1 MARKIAI
8 VIHKGGAG
16 KTVST
21 RNIGAALA
29 LLGKRTLIVDLDE
42 QANSTQGF
50 GYDPRTLVAT
60 LNDLFKDPNLDPL
73 KVLLGTQVEG
83 LHLLAAHENLSN
95 TETGMALQRADPNA
109 PDPIGTLK
117 TILAPLEQYYDFILF
132 DTPPSVNYM
141 TINAMA
147 AADEVLIPSAASSYN
162 EQGLRKTWQTF
173 ERAKNSYNPNLK
185 TPRIL
190 ITRVKRTNASDN
202 VKASVGGGF
211 SEYVM
216 EPTIAE
222 ITTVDEAEQL
232 HTLVVLYDP
241 NGAASIGYK
250 KVAEIL
256 ANEY

>member
-1 MARKIAI
+1 VARKIAV

-42 QANSTQGF
+42 QANATQGF
-50 GYDPRTLVAT
+50 VYDPKTLAVT

-73 KVLLGTQVEG
+73 KVLLGTQVEN
-83 LHLLAAHENLSN
+83 LHLLPAHENLSN

-109 PDPIGTLK
+109 PDPIDTLK
-117 TILAPLEQYYDFILF
+117 TLLIPLEQYYDFILF

-141 TINAMA
+141 TINALA
-147 AADEVLIPSAASSYN
+147 AADEVIIPSAASSYN
-162 EQGLRKTWQTF
+162 EQGLKKTWQTY
-173 ERAKNSYNPNLK
+173 ERAKGSYNPKLK

-190 ITRVKRTNASDN
+190 ITRVKRTNASAN
-202 VKASVGGGF
+202 VRASVDEGF
-211 SEYVM
+211 REYVM

-222 ITTVDEAEQL
+222 VTTVDEAEQL
-232 HTLVVLYDP
+232 HQLVVLYDP
-241 NGAASIGYK
+241 YGAASEGYK

-256 ANEY
+256 ANE